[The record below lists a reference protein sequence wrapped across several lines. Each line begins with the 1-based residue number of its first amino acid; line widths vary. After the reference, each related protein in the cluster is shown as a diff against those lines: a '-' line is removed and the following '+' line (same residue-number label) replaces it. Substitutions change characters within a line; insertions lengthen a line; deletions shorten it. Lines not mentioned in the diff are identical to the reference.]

1 MSWQEEKWRR
11 LWRKGEKAVTLS
23 VFFVLA
29 LVVAL
34 QFNLVDIGGESSLT
48 GESYQP
54 VLPTSRDDTQLFG
67 TITLEA
73 SGVQSLKQA
82 VILVNGA
89 EVLAFETSRVVL
101 RVYPGDVVEI
111 DASAYSRTL
120 TFHLVSASSNIRLQ
134 NLNREITVHGGK
146 SPVGTITFK

>member
-1 MSWQEEKWRR
+1 MSWQEDKWRR
-11 LWRKGEKAVTLS
+11 RWRQGEKAVTWS
-23 VFFVLA
+23 VFLILA

-34 QFNLVDIGGESSLT
+34 QFDLIGTGGRGSPT

-54 VLPTSRDDTQLFG
+54 VLPAGRDESQLFG
-67 TITLEA
+67 TLTLEVT
-73 SGVQSLKQA
+73 GVQSLSQA
-82 VILVNGA
+82 VVLVNGQ
-89 EVLAFETSRVVL
+89 ETLAFETAKVVL

-134 NLNREITVHGGK
+134 SLNREITVHGGK
-146 SPVGTITFK
+146 STVGTVTFK